1 MLVFSM
7 SLCRKSVGSGM
18 VFRSSSNDLNPLHY
32 AQKISL
38 KFAFSKWNFMFHFA
52 TPDIIYMG

>member
-32 AQKISL
+32 AQKIKL
-38 KFAFSKWNFMFHFA
+38 TVCFSKVEFYVPFCH
-52 TPDIIYMG
+52 T